1 MFLMN
6 SHLIKC
12 CIYTTSMNIEL
23 KLSLPPY
30 NIQTRF
36 LKSLKTKPKNEVNF
50 MLNQTEFRGKYNSI
64 IVLYQKNPTQI
75 YIINEKEGREKQR
88 FHSFLCNS
96 EHMDPCFTTLLHC
109 NCDHIHSSA
118 IQNIWILVSLLFFTV
133 IVIII

>member
-1 MFLMN
+1 
-6 SHLIKC
+6 
-12 CIYTTSMNIEL
+12 MNIEL

-109 NCDHIHSSA
+109 NCDHHI
-118 IQNIWILVSLLFFTV
+118 ILIWK
-133 IVIII
+133 